1 MRNQIEDESL
11 VDVTCI
17 KRKLGISYSSKNND
31 PVGINK

>member
-17 KRKLGISYSSKNND
+17 KRKLGISYSSE
-31 PVGINK
+31 NKLE